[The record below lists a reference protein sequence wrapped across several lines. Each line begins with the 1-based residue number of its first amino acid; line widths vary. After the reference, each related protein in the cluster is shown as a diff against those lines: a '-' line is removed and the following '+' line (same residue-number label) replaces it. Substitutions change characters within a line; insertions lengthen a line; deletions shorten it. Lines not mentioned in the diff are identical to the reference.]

1 MVTHPWSRPQLC
13 AAKTCGEQTPP
24 PCITDVVCKYIEIFC
39 NVCALTQNIFYVS
52 RFLCCSAHYW
62 QPAPP
67 VSRCSLRR
75 RIHTEAPGVRNNG
88 SLSPPPVL
96 RAGAGAQSCCAPCC
110 LSLHLGA
117 EGTHKVRSAVGIS
130 LCASFPPPRGEAGNG
145 AAAKIPQGIKCNSSS
160 AKGRRAAGRSLRI
173 Y

>member
-67 VSRCSLRR
+67 VSRYSLRR
-75 RIHTEAPGVRNNG
+75 RIHAEAPGVRNNG
-88 SLSPPPVL
+88 SRPGFARWGRCAVRLRPVL
-96 RAGAGAQSCCAPCC
+96 PEPSPRSGGDAQSTIRCRNQP
-110 LSLHLGA
+110 LRL
-117 EGTHKVRSAVGIS
+117 
-130 LCASFPPPRGEAGNG
+130 PPRGEAGNG
-145 AAAKIPQGIKCNSSS
+145 AAAKIPRRIRCNSSS
-160 AKGRRAAGRSLRI
+160 AKGPKAAGRSLRI